1 MVNKL
6 LETIF
11 EKTYN
16 VVQFALGEDDTF
28 KKHYYMYLSNKYR
41 KLLEEFALEESEETI
56 KAIVD
61 SYVEDELGQWKD
73 KSRCEMLSIL
83 DKDSAFEQLIF
94 LSEIAFD
101 DAQKCISTGVHL
113 SDDNEYKLRLEE
125 LASCLDAIK
134 PHNIEAAKE
143 LLSESILD
151 IDFVFKKS
159 NVKSLRLTKII

>member
-11 EKTYN
+11 EKTYYAVQ
-16 VVQFALGEDDTF
+16 VVLGEDDIL
-28 KKHYYMYLSNKYR
+28 KKQYYMYLSNKYSN
-41 KLLEEFALEESEETI
+41 LLEEFAVEESDETV
-56 KAIVD
+56 KTIVD
-61 SYVEDELGQWKD
+61 SYVEDELRQWENT
-73 KSRCEMLSIL
+73 SRREMLSIL

-94 LSEIAFD
+94 LSEIAFN

-113 SDDNEYKLRLEE
+113 SDDKEYKLRLEE

-134 PHNIEAAKE
+134 PHNIEAAKD

-159 NVKSLRLTKII
+159 NVKSLRLAKII